1 MIYVDL
7 VFLLINKSIYMTIN
21 INDILTITLTL
32 FAVVDILGSIPL
44 IISIRQKTGHINSLK
59 ATVVSFFLMMGF
71 LFIGENI
78 LHLIGID
85 VQSFSMAGAIV
96 IFLLALEM
104 ILNIEL
110 FKSADQDKT
119 ASIVP
124 IAFPLIAGAG
134 TLTTILSL
142 RAIDS
147 FSHLEITIGIIL
159 NLLFVF
165 LVLKTT
171 TSIEKILGTGGVNV
185 LRRVF
190 GIILLA
196 ISIKLFKVGLY

>member
-1 MIYVDL
+1 M
-7 VFLLINKSIYMTIN
+7 S

-32 FAVVDILGSIPL
+32 FAVVDILGSLPL
-44 IISIRQKTGHINSLK
+44 IISIRKNKGHIHSLQ
-59 ATVVSFFLMMGF
+59 ATIISFFLMMAF

-85 VQSFSMAGAIV
+85 VQSFSMAGSIV

-110 FKSADQDKT
+110 FKPNDKESNSGT
-119 ASIVP
+119 IVP
-124 IAFPLIAGAG
+124 VAFPLIAGAG

-142 RAIDS
+142 RAIEE
-147 FSHLEITIGIIL
+147 FSYYEITIGIIL
-159 NLLFVF
+159 NLVFVF
-165 LVLKTT
+165 FVLKTT
-171 TSIEKILGTGGVNV
+171 NIIEKILGSGGINV

-196 ISIKLFKVGLY
+196 IAIKLFKAGLY

>member
-1 MIYVDL
+1 MQNNLFD
-7 VFLLINKSIYMTIN
+7 MDIN
-21 INDILTITLTL
+21 ITNILTITLTL

-44 IISIRQKTGHINSLK
+44 IINIRQKTGSINSWK
-59 ATVVSFFLMMGF
+59 ATLVSFFIMLSF
-71 LFIGENI
+71 LFIGENL
-78 LHLIGID
+78 LHIIGID
-85 VQSFSMAGAIV
+85 VASFSMAGAIV

-110 FKSADQDKT
+110 FKSNDQDT
-119 ASIVP
+119 SGSIVP

-142 RAIDS
+142 RS
-147 FSHLEITIGIIL
+147 TYSYVEIIIGIVI
-159 NLLFVF
+159 NLAFVYF
-165 LVLKTT
+165 VLKTT
-171 TSIEKILGTGGVNV
+171 TKIEQLLGSGGVNV

-196 ISIKLFKVGLY
+196 IAIKLFKVGLN

>member
-1 MIYVDL
+1 MQNNIFHMD
-7 VFLLINKSIYMTIN
+7 IN
-21 INDILTITLTL
+21 ITNILTITLTL

-44 IISIRQKTGHINSLK
+44 IISIRQKTGQINSFK
-59 ATVVSFFLMMGF
+59 ATIVSFFLMMGF
-71 LFIGENI
+71 LFVGENL

-110 FKSADQDKT
+110 FKSSDQDKST
-119 ASIVP
+119 SIVP

-142 RAIDS
+142 RAIEY
-147 FSHLEITIGIIL
+147 FSYSEITIGIIL
-159 NLLFVF
+159 L
-165 LVLKTT
+165 
-171 TSIEKILGTGGVNV
+171 ILAELISYKKVNE
-185 LRRVF
+185 
-190 GIILLA
+190 
-196 ISIKLFKVGLY
+196 

>member
-1 MIYVDL
+1 M
-7 VFLLINKSIYMTIN
+7 N

-32 FAVVDILGSIPL
+32 FAVVDILGSLPL
-44 IISIRQKTGHINSLK
+44 IISIRQKAGHVNSLQ
-59 ATVVSFFLMMGF
+59 ATAVAFCIMMAF

-78 LHLIGID
+78 LQLIGID

-110 FKSADQDKT
+110 FKSNQKD
-119 ASIVP
+119 ASSGTIVP
-124 IAFPLIAGAG
+124 VAFPLIAGAG

-142 RAIDS
+142 RAIES
-147 FSHLEITIGIIL
+147 FSYTEITIGIML

-165 LVLKTT
+165 FVLKTT
-171 TSIEKILGTGGVNV
+171 NMIERLLGSGGINL

-196 ISIKLFKVGLY
+196 IAIKLFKAGLY

>member
-1 MIYVDL
+1 M
-7 VFLLINKSIYMTIN
+7 SIN
-21 INDILTITLTL
+21 INDVLTITLTL
-32 FAVVDILGSIPL
+32 FAVVDILGNIPL
-44 IISIRQKTGHINSLK
+44 IISIRQKTGQINSLK
-59 ATVVSFFLMMGF
+59 ATVVSFFLMMAF
-71 LFIGENI
+71 LFIGENL

-110 FKSADQDKT
+110 FKSSNQDKS

-142 RAIDS
+142 RAIQS
-147 FSHLEITIGIIL
+147 FSYTEITIGIIL
-159 NLLFVF
+159 NLVFVF
-165 LVLKTT
+165 FVLKTT
-171 TSIEKILGTGGVNV
+171 NIIETTNRAINLVFISNFHTKI
-185 LRRVF
+185 
-190 GIILLA
+190 II
-196 ISIKLFKVGLY
+196 SQK

>member
-1 MIYVDL
+1 MNL
-7 VFLLINKSIYMTIN
+7 SE
-21 INDILTITLTL
+21 ILTITLTL
-32 FAVVDILGSIPL
+32 FAVVDILGALPL
-44 IISIRQKTGHINSLK
+44 IISLRQKTGHINSFK
-59 ATVVSFFLMMGF
+59 ATIVSFFIMMAF
-71 LFIGENI
+71 LFIGENL

-110 FKSADQDKT
+110 FKSNENDNSGT
-119 ASIVP
+119 IVP
-124 IAFPLIAGAG
+124 VAFPLIAGAG

-142 RAIDS
+142 RAIES
-147 FSHLEITIGIIL
+147 FSYSEITIGIIL

-165 LVLKTT
+165 VVLKTT
-171 TSIEKILGTGGVNV
+171 NKIEKVLGASGVNI

-196 ISIKLFKVGLY
+196 IAIKLFKAGLN

>member
-1 MIYVDL
+1 M
-7 VFLLINKSIYMTIN
+7 S

-32 FAVVDILGSIPL
+32 FAVVDILGNIPL
-44 IISIRQKTGHINSLK
+44 IINIRQKTGHINSVK
-59 ATVVSFFLMMGF
+59 ATIVSFFLMMAF
-71 LFIGENI
+71 LFFGENL

-110 FKSADQDKT
+110 FKANSEDQSS

-142 RAIDS
+142 RAIEY
-147 FSHLEITIGIIL
+147 FSYAEITISIIL

-165 LVLKTT
+165 IVLKKTDF
-171 TSIEKILGTGGVNV
+171 IEKMLGTGGVNV

-196 ISIKLFKVGLY
+196 LAIKLFKAGLH

>member
-1 MIYVDL
+1 MSV
-7 VFLLINKSIYMTIN
+7 
-21 INDILTITLTL
+21 NDILTITLTL
-32 FAVVDILGSIPL
+32 FAVVDILGNIPL
-44 IISIRQKTGHINSLK
+44 IINIRQKTGHINSVK
-59 ATVVSFFLMMGF
+59 ATVVSFFLMMAF
-71 LFIGENI
+71 LFVGENL

-85 VQSFSMAGAIV
+85 VQSFSLAGSIV

-110 FKSADQDKT
+110 FKTSHEDKS

-142 RAIDS
+142 RAIDY
-147 FSHLEITIGIIL
+147 FSYSEITIGIIL
-159 NLLFVF
+159 NLMFVF
-165 LVLKTT
+165 VVLKKTKL
-171 TSIEKILGTGGVNV
+171 IEEILGTGGVNV

-196 ISIKLFKVGLY
+196 IAIKLFKTGLY

>member
-1 MIYVDL
+1 M
-7 VFLLINKSIYMTIN
+7 N

-44 IISIRQKTGHINSLK
+44 IISIRQRTGHVNSIK
-59 ATVVSFFLMMGF
+59 ATLVSFFIMMGF
-71 LFIGENI
+71 LFIGENL

-85 VQSFSMAGAIV
+85 VQSFSIAGAIV

-110 FKSADQDKT
+110 FKSSDQDKS

-142 RAIDS
+142 RAIDA
-147 FSHLEITIGIIL
+147 FSYSEITIGIIL

-165 LVLKTT
+165 FVLKTT
-171 TSIEKILGTGGVNV
+171 NTIERVLGHAGLDV

-190 GIILLA
+190 GIVLLA
-196 ISIKLFKVGLY
+196 IAIKLFKAGVS

>member
-1 MIYVDL
+1 M
-7 VFLLINKSIYMTIN
+7 S
-21 INDILTITLTL
+21 INDIITITLTL
-32 FAVVDILGSIPL
+32 FAVVDILGALPL
-44 IISIRQKTGHINSLK
+44 IISIRQKSGHINSLT
-59 ATVVSFFLMMGF
+59 ATLVSFFIMMSF
-71 LFIGENI
+71 LFIGEGL

-104 ILNIEL
+104 ILNVEL
-110 FKSADQDKT
+110 FKSNEKNSNSGT
-119 ASIVP
+119 IVP
-124 IAFPLIAGAG
+124 VAFPLIAGAG

-142 RAIDS
+142 RAIET
-147 FSHLEITIGIIL
+147 FSYYEITIGIVL

-171 TSIEKILGTGGVNV
+171 NIIEKLLGSGGINL
-185 LRRVF
+185 LRRIF

-196 ISIKLFKVGLY
+196 LAIKLFKGSL

>member
-1 MIYVDL
+1 MNL
-7 VFLLINKSIYMTIN
+7 SE
-21 INDILTITLTL
+21 ILTITLTL
-32 FAVVDILGSIPL
+32 FAVVDILGALPL
-44 IISIRQKTGHINSLK
+44 IISLRQKTGHINSLR
-59 ATVVSFFLMMGF
+59 ATIVSFFIMMAF
-71 LFIGENI
+71 LFIGENL

-110 FKSADQDKT
+110 FKSNENDNSGT
-119 ASIVP
+119 IVP
-124 IAFPLIAGAG
+124 VAFPLIAGAG

-142 RAIDS
+142 RAIES
-147 FSHLEITIGIIL
+147 FSYSEITIGIIL

-165 LVLKTT
+165 VVLKTT
-171 TSIEKILGTGGVNV
+171 NKIEKVLGASGVNI

-196 ISIKLFKVGLY
+196 IAIKLFKAGLN

>member
-1 MIYVDL
+1 M
-7 VFLLINKSIYMTIN
+7 S

-44 IISIRQKTGHINSLK
+44 IISIRQKAGHVNSVR
-59 ATVVSFFLMMGF
+59 ATVVSFFIMMGF
-71 LFIGENI
+71 LFIGEN
-78 LHLIGID
+78 LLYLIGID
-85 VQSFSMAGAIV
+85 VQSFSIAGSIV

-110 FKSADQDKT
+110 FKSSDQDKS

-142 RAIDS
+142 RAIEY
-147 FSHLEITIGIIL
+147 FSYSEITIGIIL

-165 LVLKTT
+165 FVLKTT
-171 TSIEKILGTGGVNV
+171 NKIEKILGVGGLSV

-196 ISIKLFKVGLY
+196 IAIKLFKAGLS

>member
-1 MIYVDL
+1 M
-7 VFLLINKSIYMTIN
+7 N
-21 INDILTITLTL
+21 ITNILTITLTL

-44 IISIRQKTGHINSLK
+44 IINIRKKTGSVNSFK
-59 ATVVSFFLMMGF
+59 ATFVSFFIMMAF
-71 LFIGENI
+71 LFIGENLLYI
-78 LHLIGID
+78 IGID
-85 VQSFSMAGAIV
+85 VESFSMAGAIV

-110 FKSADQDKT
+110 FKSHDQDT
-119 ASIVP
+119 SGSIVP

-142 RAIDS
+142 RSTYSYI
-147 FSHLEITIGIIL
+147 EIIIGIVI
-159 NLLFVF
+159 NLAFVYF
-165 LVLKTT
+165 VLKTT
-171 TSIEKILGTGGVNV
+171 TKIEKLLGSGGVNV

-196 ISIKLFKVGLY
+196 IAIKLFKVGIN

>member
-1 MIYVDL
+1 M
-7 VFLLINKSIYMTIN
+7 S

-32 FAVVDILGSIPL
+32 FAVVDILGNIPL
-44 IISIRQKTGHINSLK
+44 IISIRQKTGHINSVK
-59 ATVVSFFLMMGF
+59 ATIVSFFLMMAF
-71 LFIGENI
+71 LFIGENL

-110 FKSADQDKT
+110 FKANAEDQSA

-142 RAIDS
+142 RAIEY
-147 FSHLEITIGIIL
+147 FSYAEITIGIIL

-165 LVLKTT
+165 VVLKKTDI
-171 TSIEKILGTGGVNV
+171 IEQILGSGGVNV

-196 ISIKLFKVGLY
+196 LAIKLFKAGLN

>member
-1 MIYVDL
+1 M
-7 VFLLINKSIYMTIN
+7 SIN
-21 INDILTITLTL
+21 IGNVLTITLTL
-32 FAVVDILGSIPL
+32 FAVVDILGNIPL
-44 IISIRQKTGHINSLK
+44 VISIRQKTGHINSLQ
-59 ATVVSFFLMMGF
+59 ATIVSFFIMMSF
-71 LFIGENI
+71 LLIGEK
-78 LHLIGID
+78 LLDLIGID

-110 FKSADQDKT
+110 FKSNKEDKS

-142 RAIDS
+142 RSSYSTA
-147 FSHLEITIGIIL
+147 EITIGIIL
-159 NLLFVF
+159 NLIFVYF
-165 LVLKTT
+165 VLKTT
-171 TSIEKILGTGGVNV
+171 TKIEKMLGKGGVNV

-196 ISIKLFKVGLY
+196 LAIKLFKAGI

>member
-1 MIYVDL
+1 MY
-7 VFLLINKSIYMTIN
+7 

-44 IISIRQKTGHINSLK
+44 IISIRQKTGHINSVK
-59 ATVVSFFLMMGF
+59 ATVVSFFIMMGF
-71 LFIGENI
+71 LFIGEN
-78 LHLIGID
+78 LLYLIGID
-85 VQSFSMAGAIV
+85 VQSFSMAGSIV

-110 FKSADQDKT
+110 FKSGDQDKT

-124 IAFPLIAGAG
+124 IAFPLITGAG

-142 RAIDS
+142 RAIEN
-147 FSHLEITIGIIL
+147 FSYSEITIGIIL

-165 LVLKTT
+165 FVLKTT
-171 TSIEKILGTGGVNV
+171 NTIEKILGIGGVNI

-190 GIILLA
+190 GIVLLA
-196 ISIKLFKVGLY
+196 IAIKLFKAGLN

>member
-1 MIYVDL
+1 M
-7 VFLLINKSIYMTIN
+7 N
-21 INDILTITLTL
+21 INEIITISLTL
-32 FAVVDILGSIPL
+32 FAVVDILGALPL
-44 IISIRQKTGHINSLK
+44 IISIRQKFGHIDSFK
-59 ATVVSFFLMMGF
+59 ATIVSFFIMMLF
-71 LFIGENI
+71 LFLGEGL

-85 VQSFSMAGAIV
+85 LQSFSMAGAIV

-110 FKSADQDKT
+110 FKSTDQDT
-119 ASIVP
+119 SGTIVP

-142 RAIDS
+142 KGVPE
-147 FSHLEITIGIIL
+147 FSYNEITIGIIV
-159 NLLFVF
+159 NLLFVYF
-165 LVLKTT
+165 VLKTT
-171 TSIEKILGTGGVNV
+171 HTIERILGQGGVNV

-196 ISIKLFKVGLY
+196 ISIKLFKGGL

>member
-1 MIYVDL
+1 ME
-7 VFLLINKSIYMTIN
+7 MN
-21 INDILTITLTL
+21 IANIITITLTL

-44 IISIRQKTGHINSLK
+44 IIDIRKKTGHINSLT
-59 ATVVSFFLMMGF
+59 ATIVSFFLMMLF
-71 LFIGENI
+71 LFLGENL
-78 LHLIGID
+78 LHIIGID

-110 FKSADQDKT
+110 FKSSEEDKSG
-119 ASIVP
+119 SIVP

-142 RAIDS
+142 RAS
-147 FSHLEITIGIIL
+147 FSYAEIIIGIVL
-159 NLLFVF
+159 NLIFVF
-165 LVLKTT
+165 FVLKTT
-171 TSIEKILGTGGVNV
+171 TKIEKLLGSGGVNV

-196 ISIKLFKVGLY
+196 IAIKLFKAGLY

>member
-1 MIYVDL
+1 M
-7 VFLLINKSIYMTIN
+7 N
-21 INDILTITLTL
+21 ISDILTITLTL

-44 IISIRQKTGHINSLK
+44 IISIRQKTGHINSIN
-59 ATVVSFFLMMGF
+59 ATIVSFFIMMGF
-71 LFIGENI
+71 LFIGENL

-85 VQSFSMAGAIV
+85 VQSFSIAGSIV

-110 FKSADQDKT
+110 FKSHDQDKSQ
-119 ASIVP
+119 SIVP

-142 RAIDS
+142 RAIDH
-147 FSHLEITIGIIL
+147 FSYSEITIGIIL

-165 LVLKTT
+165 FVLKTT
-171 TSIEKILGTGGVNV
+171 TTIEKILGTGGVNV

-196 ISIKLFKVGLY
+196 IAIKLFKAGLN

>member
-1 MIYVDL
+1 MDL
-7 VFLLINKSIYMTIN
+7 
-21 INDILTITLTL
+21 NDILTISLTL
-32 FAVVDILGSIPL
+32 FAVVDILGALPL
-44 IISIRQKTGHINSLK
+44 IISIRQKTGSVNSLK
-59 ATVVSFFLMMGF
+59 ATIVSFFIMMAF
-71 LFIGENI
+71 LFLGENL

-110 FKSADQDKT
+110 FKSENQDNSGT
-119 ASIVP
+119 IVP
-124 IAFPLIAGAG
+124 VAFPLIAGAG

-142 RAIDS
+142 RAIET
-147 FSHLEITIGIIL
+147 FSYYEITIGIML
-159 NLLFVF
+159 NLVFVYF
-165 LVLKTT
+165 VLKTT
-171 TSIEKILGTGGVNV
+171 NKIERILGFSGINI

-196 ISIKLFKVGLY
+196 ISIKLFKTGLN